1 MVQEPSRI
9 FLDQSNS
16 YFNMSGAL
24 SNRDNQI
31 SYYDPNAFPSLA
43 YADFYHSRKDDES
56 HTNLADLH
64 FINSMKFMDSKLAT
78 QQAGL
83 LDLDFTPFPTVNPF
97 AQGLFRKDS
106 EQ

>member
-24 SNRDNQI
+24 SNRENQI
-31 SYYDPNAFPSLA
+31 SYYDPNSFTSLA
-43 YADFYHSRKDDES
+43 YADFYRSRKEEES

-64 FINSMKFMDSKLAT
+64 FINSMKLMDSKLAT
-78 QQAGL
+78 QHAGL
-83 LDLDFTPFPTVNPF
+83 LDLDFTPFRTVNPF
-97 AQGLFRKDS
+97 AQDLLRQDS